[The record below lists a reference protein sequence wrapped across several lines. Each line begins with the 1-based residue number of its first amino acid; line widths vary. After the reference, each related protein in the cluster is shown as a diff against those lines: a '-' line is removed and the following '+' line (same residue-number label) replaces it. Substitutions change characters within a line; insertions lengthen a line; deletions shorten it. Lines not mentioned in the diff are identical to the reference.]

1 MVFTLP
7 SRLIT
12 ISELYRDSFVRAGGS
27 LGTSWNKDQRGR
39 TNYALLRGRGIEN
52 NATAFFFFFKSA
64 GIKTLGLT
72 KLTEMEKEKENRQ

>member
-39 TNYALLRGRGIEN
+39 TNYTLLRGSGIEN
-52 NATAFFFFFKSA
+52 NATAKR
-64 GIKTLGLT
+64 
-72 KLTEMEKEKENRQ
+72 KEKKNQLE